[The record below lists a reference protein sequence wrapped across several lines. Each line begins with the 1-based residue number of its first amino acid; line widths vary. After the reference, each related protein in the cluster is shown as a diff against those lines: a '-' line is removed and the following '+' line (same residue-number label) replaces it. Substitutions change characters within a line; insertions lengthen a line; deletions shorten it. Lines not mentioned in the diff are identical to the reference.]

1 MFDKFRTRA
10 EAVGAEVHRFPS
22 KAEALDFITRFLHSE
37 GIADAPQSRAV
48 WASCLFLDEVDRKKL
63 SNKVPGLGFEVTR
76 EAAAEAKIGITR
88 MDWALAD
95 TGTLADDSTSV
106 GQRLASSLPNI
117 HVALVETGRILPD
130 MHSLLT
136 KITPGNS
143 GYLSMITGPS
153 RTADI
158 ERVLTIGVHGPERL
172 IIIFVDEP
180 GGLHR

>member
-1 MFDKFRTRA
+1 MFDKFKIRA
-10 EAVGAEVHRFPS
+10 EAVGAEVHCFPTRDL
-22 KAEALDFITRFLHSE
+22 AFDFIIRFLRNE
-37 GIADAPQSRAV
+37 GIADVPQLRAV
-48 WASCLFLDEVDRKKL
+48 WADCRYLNADDRKRL
-63 SNKVPGLGFEVTR
+63 AGNAPGLVFEVTKD
-76 EAAAEAKIGITR
+76 AAAEAKIGITR

-95 TGTLADDSTSV
+95 TGTLADDSTSA

-130 MHSLLT
+130 LRSLLT
-136 KITPGNS
+136 KITPGKS

>member
-1 MFDKFRTRA
+1 MFDKFKTRA
-10 EAVGAEVHRFPS
+10 ESVGAEVRRFPT
-22 KAEALDFITRFLHSE
+22 KNGALDFIIRFIQSE
-37 GIADAPQSRAV
+37 GIADAPQLRAV
-48 WASCLFLDEVDRKKL
+48 WYDCRYLNEADRRRLADEA
-63 SNKVPGLGFEVTR
+63 PGLGFEVTR
-76 EAAAEAKIGITR
+76 ETAAEAKIGITG

-95 TGTLADDSTSV
+95 TGTLADDSTSAE
-106 GQRLASSLPNI
+106 QRLASSLPNI
-117 HVALVETGRILPD
+117 HVALVETGCILPD
-130 MHSLLT
+130 MRSLLT

-143 GYLSMITGPS
+143 GYLSLITGPS